1 MTMHQWDLESNRR
14 YNWLTRMVSRVLC
27 SFPYQNL
34 IGFPFLSLSLPD
46 LVYMLLMLIFDI
58 LLFPTSSFTL
68 TEFCMFSI
76 SQESFDLVVWEHIAF
91 QKTFQLNKHSCCLL
105 TSTVKNSFETRW
117 WLSCWPPPSLW
128 DSFTNLRT
136 FLHLKIFTWHW
147 WEARALTTSCCTVAI
162 CNNHCTL

>member
-1 MTMHQWDLESNRR
+1 
-14 YNWLTRMVSRVLC
+14 MVSRVLC

-91 QKTFQLNKHSCCLL
+91 
-105 TSTVKNSFETRW
+105 
-117 WLSCWPPPSLW
+117 
-128 DSFTNLRT
+128 
-136 FLHLKIFTWHW
+136 
-147 WEARALTTSCCTVAI
+147 
-162 CNNHCTL
+162 